1 MVHTESVLAKLF
13 FPPAKRNSQTS
24 WQYKKPSFNIVSSLW
39 NDLMLL
45 SFGYHWREMQ
55 IWSNRSKK
63 ETEQFFFSASFHHKL
78 NVYDIE
84 QSSHKQ
90 EQNCNAKITKNK
102 NNSLSERLTTAMT
115 DSNTFT
121 LKPLINHCYKLNHP
135 KNKQRPWTICR
146 ENTLKLNPSHIQC
159 KTKDTAACTYYSI
172 GLLAQTAISNTT
184 VSA

>member
-1 MVHTESVLAKLF
+1 
-13 FPPAKRNSQTS
+13 
-24 WQYKKPSFNIVSSLW
+24 
-39 NDLMLL
+39 MLL
-45 SFGYHWREMQ
+45 SFGYHWCEMQ

-63 ETEQFFFSASFHHKL
+63 ETEQFFFSVSFHHKL

-115 DSNTFT
+115 TSNTFT
-121 LKPLINHCYKLNHP
+121 LKPLINHYYKLNHP
-135 KNKQRPWTICR
+135 KNKQRPRTICR

-159 KTKDTAACTYYSI
+159 KIKDTTACTYVLHYRAI
-172 GLLAQTAISNTT
+172 GSNCSNTT

>member
-1 MVHTESVLAKLF
+1 
-13 FPPAKRNSQTS
+13 
-24 WQYKKPSFNIVSSLW
+24 
-39 NDLMLL
+39 MLL

-63 ETEQFFFSASFHHKL
+63 ETEQFFFSVSFHHKL

-115 DSNTFT
+115 TSNTFT
-121 LKPLINHCYKLNHP
+121 LKPLINHYYKLNHP
-135 KNKQRPWTICR
+135 KNKQRPRTICR

-159 KTKDTAACTYYSI
+159 KIKDTTACTYVLHYRAI
-172 GLLAQTAISNTT
+172 GSNCSNTT

>member
-1 MVHTESVLAKLF
+1 
-13 FPPAKRNSQTS
+13 
-24 WQYKKPSFNIVSSLW
+24 
-39 NDLMLL
+39 MLL

-63 ETEQFFFSASFHHKL
+63 ETEQVFFFSVSFHHKL

-115 DSNTFT
+115 TSNTFT
-121 LKPLINHCYKLNHP
+121 LKPLINHYYKLDHP
-135 KNKQRPWTICR
+135 KNKQRPRTICR

-159 KTKDTAACTYYSI
+159 KIKDTTACTYVLHYRAI
-172 GLLAQTAISNTT
+172 GSNCSNTT